1 MKLAA
6 IYNVFDGCELLRGS
20 IESIKSHVDLIIIVY
35 QQESNFGELNE
46 RIFYDLADIIPS
58 DEVAQYYIKEYFP
71 VKMWGGTMNERAK
84 RNIGIECALEFNCTH
99 FFHIDVD
106 EYYQDFG
113 KAKQAYIDSGALGS
127 VCPIYTYFKKPT
139 YRLAE
144 LDSYYVPFIHKLHPG
159 IKAGSSSYPYWVDP
173 TRTINIPEGE
183 TVQLL
188 ADHPMH
194 HYSWVRDDIEQ
205 KARNSSAGQH
215 GNKLQGLLADYYST
229 DLKEGYVINDMG
241 GQKIIEVQNL
251 FNIKTGL

>member
-1 MKLAA
+1 MNKLAA
-6 IYNVFDGCELLRGS
+6 IYNVYDGLELLRGS
-20 IESIKSHVDLIIIVY
+20 IEFIKANVDVVIIVY
-35 QQESNFGELNE
+35 QKESNFGEVNE
-46 RIFYDLADIIPS
+46 NILGELADCVPNH
-58 DEVAQYYIKEYFP
+58 VNCYLQEYFP
-71 VKMWGGTMNERAK
+71 IKIWGGTMNERAK
-84 RNIGIECALEFNCTH
+84 RNIGIECALELDCTH

-106 EYYQDFG
+106 EYYEDFG
-113 KAKQAYIDSGALGS
+113 AAKEVYIKSGAFGS

-194 HYSWVRDDIEQ
+194 HYSWVRDDIER

-215 GNKLQGLLADYYST
+215 GNKLQGLLADYYSP

-241 GQKIIEVQNL
+241 GQKIVEVPNL